1 MRNLILIALALS
13 ACSTAPRTVGER
25 EMQGVFSADAAP
37 GRKALLAEFLPDGRF
52 GGDTVQAG
60 EIIRTQGYWR
70 VGAVDTKRRCTVI
83 ETKPA
88 QGEWRE
94 GYCASVENER
104 TALNCEGEGDSRTC
118 LMVRKPRAKTSD
130 AVKLGSSIPAKKR

>member
-1 MRNLILIALALS
+1 MRSVLLIALALS
-13 ACSTAPRTVGER
+13 ACSSAQRPVGAR
-25 EMQGVFSADAAP
+25 EMQGVFSADAGP

-70 VGAVDTKRRCTVI
+70 VGAVDTKRGCTII
-83 ETKPA
+83 ETKAA

-94 GYCASVENER
+94 GYCASFEGER
-104 TALNCEGEGDSRTC
+104 TALNCEGEGDARSC
-118 LMVRKPRAKTSD
+118 LMVRKPRAKTPD
-130 AVKLGSSIPAKKR
+130 TIKLENSIPAQAR